1 MQGKYWVRNQGG
13 RLESNSSSSSRLRRP
28 LFSEGPSFVSPPL
41 NQEPSDNLPRLQY
54 INPVFGSPSSSTSS
68 AHSLTPHPSTSPT
81 RSLPS
86 SPFLED
92 PPRIP
97 LIRQQ
102 ALSSPSTSS
111 PSVHMADEVENNQN
125 QNNDI
130 KDLLHHLV
138 SGQAQMR
145 EDFQQM
151 FQHLL
156 TRDNKPEGSNH
167 EGPVGGNEENTT
179 PISDFEKRMDKRM
192 EQMEKVIKK
201 ARRYD
206 EAVDLQSLSLYPEAR
221 LPAKFKMPSFDKF
234 DSTSCPVSHLKM
246 YVRAMQPLGADDAI
260 LAQMF
265 QSSLTGS
272 ALKWFMKLGEA
283 HTRTWEDIC
292 AEFTRYFNYN
302 NEVDVTR
309 RDLET
314 TKQDPKETF
323 SSFITRWRA
332 KAAHMPDRP
341 NEEEQLQI
349 VVKNLL
355 PVYNKHLFAQYLPNF
370 KALVKAGTQIEDAI
384 ELGTVKVEDFQRA
397 KKFTP
402 IGSSSKVQEIAVISK
417 PNPIQLSFPKAPRQY
432 NDLYMPPSKV
442 FEKLIEND
450 LLRPLDPTPLPA
462 RLPRT
467 FDMAQRCDYHQ
478 GPGHSTDR
486 CYALKNAIQD
496 LIDNE
501 IISPPTPPNRPN
513 VNHNPLPNHH
523 NQRPRINCIEDQ
535 EMGDPSLLIHKIP
548 SCNML
553 SWDELMEDV
562 PAKPKIDIWKDGKAT
577 KASTQTLAS
586 QASSSRP
593 MPYKATPYKYQAQH
607 YNPQKIQ
614 DQPYNPQ
621 RTQSQ
626 FYNPQKATQ
635 GQFFTPQ
642 KATQAQSFKHSSFYQ
657 KATQPPITRQSPIN
671 QKAPQALNSKHLF
684 TSQASSSTNEPKQSP
699 PSQKAI
705 QAPSPLKPTN
715 TEAESPNTFLN
726 QTQNSPEITHITRG
740 GRHFKPP
747 HLEADNP
754 LEALSQQAPQPT
766 LEDDLVLKQLQKTQA
781 NISLWSLLMA
791 SYSHRQAILKLL
803 NQVQIPTDIS
813 PEALSAMI
821 GTISQDTVIAF
832 SDKDLPIN
840 GTNHN
845 EALNITVDIGENR
858 VPMVLIDN
866 GSALNVCTL
875 KTTIYLGINHS
886 EFLPSNQ
893 FVRAYDDTKREV
905 HGVVVLNISI
915 GPMVQKVHFQVMDIT
930 ASFNMLLGRP
940 WLHETKAI
948 SSSLHQKVR
957 FPYKGSIVTVHG
969 DTQIIP
975 SKGPVLEIEPVD
987 GDLVLSGFDFEE
999 VHTLVLATET
1009 PEFFPI
1015 YYDPYSNDKVVTMI
1029 RGMGYFPGMGLGRK
1043 DQGIAEFQD
1052 YPKAIPTFGLGYKP
1066 TEEELLQKKE
1076 RFLARIEA
1084 QNKGLPFDPIPMKPY
1099 TLTLN
1104 GKFVK
1109 EGEEHPYHGFPEP
1122 WKNKSTNQNMPGFEI
1137 FFNNQLDIEDLMQGI
1152 EKIEVKDWAEE
1163 MDGIAMEEL
1172 LDGTVHM
1179 LGKKTDKDP
1188 SLLIGPTKDPLT
1200 NWVWGNG
1207 FANGDYK
1214 EEAKSAEFGPSLE
1227 FESVSKFNVKLFPV
1241 FDSESVSND
1250 SESSSNN
1257 SSINGI
1263 TDDSAYILSLNVL
1276 ISQLMN
1282 NVIANNNEETPPTEE
1297 RLVKPIKE
1305 EIETV
1310 NIGTNDEPKMM
1321 QIGKNLTPFEK
1332 DEFIAL
1338 LREFQEVF
1346 AWSYEDMPGID
1357 TDIVQHSIPTDPTF
1371 RPVKQ
1376 KLRRMKPEW
1385 TLKIKE
1391 EVEKQYNAGFL
1402 KVVNYPEWLANVV
1415 PVPKKDGKVRMCVDF
1430 RDLNKASPKD
1440 DFPLPHIDVL
1450 VDNTAGHAM
1459 LSFMDGFSGYNQI
1472 KMAPEDMEKT
1482 SFITP
1487 WGTYCYKV
1495 MPFGLKNAGATYQ
1508 RAATTLLHDMIHKE
1522 VEVYVDDMIVKSK
1535 ERQGHTTSLRKFFER
1550 IRHYKLRLNPK
1561 KCMFGVTSGKLLG
1574 FIVSQR
1580 GIEVDPDK
1588 IKAILEMKEPR
1599 TEKEIRGFLGRI
1611 QYISRFIAQLTTICE
1626 PMFKLLKKDVPVK
1639 WNNQCQVAFD
1649 RIKNYL
1655 LNPPI
1660 LMPPLQDKPLLL
1672 YLSTTDTA
1680 MEALLAQYIEES
1692 RKENAIYY
1700 LSKKM
1705 TEGET
1710 KYSTLEKTCVA
1721 LVWATQKLRHYL
1733 LSFPVLLLAR
1743 LDPLK
1748 YLLEKP
1754 IQDGKTAKWIILLTE
1769 FDITYVTQKSIKGRA
1784 IAEHL
1789 AQCPSEEAK
1798 AIDFE
1803 FPDEN
1808 ILVIQSVMW
1817 KMYFDGASNRHGSGI
1832 GILLVSPTDSHI
1844 PISIKLQFS
1853 TTNNMAEYEACI
1865 LGLEAAISLGI
1876 KVLEVYG
1883 DSALIIRQA
1892 QKKWKVK
1899 EEKLQPY
1906 LEKLDMLTEQFDN
1919 LEFQYIPRNQNQFAD
1934 ALATLASMIDIPSGV
1949 NLKPLMIEQ
1958 REQPAYCCTLETFT
1972 EEENV
1977 WYHDIHQYLKD
1988 GSYPLTT
1995 SKVEKQTIRRLAMQY
2010 ILCGEKLYR
2019 RSYEGVH
2026 LLCVTKREGEQI
2038 IEDIHEGAYGP
2049 HMNAHILSRKILRLG
2064 YYWTTMEAD
2073 CAAHV
2078 RRCHKCQIHGN
2089 LKHMPPMPLYSMS
2102 SPWPFA
2108 TWGIDIIGKIV
2119 PKASNG
2125 HEFILVAIDYFTK
2138 WVEAASFK
2146 ILNSRKVAQFIRTNI
2161 ICRYGVPHEIISDNG
2176 SHFRDETKKLLHE
2189 YKIKHHKS
2197 SPYRPQTNGAVEAA
2211 NKNVEMILRKNA
2223 ERHRNWHEKLPYA
2236 LWGYR
2241 TSIRT
2246 ATGATPYSLV
2256 YGMEAVLPIELEIQ
2270 SLRVVMEEKIPETE
2284 WLQERY
2290 NQLNMMEEKRLR
2302 ALYNTQGYQ
2311 RRAMRAFNKKVKPR
2325 NIKIG
2330 DMVLKEIRA
2339 PVHDPRGKFKPNWS
2353 GPFIVKEIYSGGAA
2367 RLIDID
2373 GNPFTEPTNLDQLKK
2388 YFV

>member
-1 MQGKYWVRNQGG
+1 
-13 RLESNSSSSSRLRRP
+13 LESTSSSSSRLRRP

-92 PPRIP
+92 PPSIP
-97 LIRQQ
+97 LIHQQ
-102 ALSSPSTSS
+102 SLSSPSTSS

-156 TRDNKPEGSNH
+156 ARDNKPEGSNH

-246 YVRAMQPLGADDAI
+246 YVRAMQPLGADDSI

-323 SSFITRWRA
+323 SAFITRWRA
-332 KAAHMPDRP
+332 KAAHMPNRP

-384 ELGTVKVEDFQRA
+384 EVGIVKVEDFQRA

-450 LLRPLDPTPLPA
+450 LLRPLDPTPIPT

-523 NQRPRINCIEDQ
+523 NQRPHINCIDDQ

-553 SWDELMEDV
+553 SWDELMEDMPV
-562 PAKPKIDIWKDGKAT
+562 KPKIDIWKDGKAT

-593 MPYKATPYKYQAQH
+593 MPYKATPYKYQAQP

-614 DQPYNPQ
+614 AQPYNPQ
-621 RTQSQ
+621 RIQSR
-626 FYNPQKATQ
+626 FYNPQKSTQ
-635 GQFFTPQ
+635 AQFLTPQ

-671 QKAPQALNSKHLF
+671 QKAPQAPNSKHLF
-684 TSQASSSTNEPKQSP
+684 ISQASSSTNEPKQSH

-821 GTISQDTVIAF
+821 GTISQDSVIAF
-832 SDKDLPIN
+832 SDKDLPIK

-875 KTTIYLGINHS
+875 KTTICLGINRS

-893 FVRAYDDTKREV
+893 FVKAYDDTKREV
-905 HGVVVLNISI
+905 HGVVILNISI

-969 DTQIIP
+969 DTQITP

-999 VHTLVLATET
+999 VHALVLATET

-1122 WKNKSTNQNMPGFEI
+1122 WKNKSANQKMPGFEI

-1179 LGKKTDKDP
+1179 LGEKIDKDP

-1214 EEAKSAEFGPSLE
+1214 EEAKSTEFGPSLE
-1227 FESVSKFNVKLFPV
+1227 FESVSRFNVKLSPV
-1241 FDSESVSND
+1241 FDSESMSSD
-1250 SESSSNN
+1250 SESSSDN
-1257 SSINGI
+1257 SSINEI

-1305 EIETV
+1305 EIESV

-1321 QIGKNLTPFEK
+1321 QIGKNLTSFEK

-1338 LREFQEVF
+1338 LQEFQEVF
-1346 AWSYEDMPGID
+1346 AWSYEDMLGID

-1376 KLRRMKPEW
+1376 KLLRMKPEW

-1430 RDLNKASPKD
+1430 RDFNKASPKD

-1450 VDNTAGHAM
+1450 VDNTARHAM

-1472 KMAPEDMEKT
+1472 KMAP
-1482 SFITP
+1482 
-1487 WGTYCYKV
+1487 
-1495 MPFGLKNAGATYQ
+1495 
-1508 RAATTLLHDMIHKE
+1508 
-1522 VEVYVDDMIVKSK
+1522 
-1535 ERQGHTTSLRKFFER
+1535 
-1550 IRHYKLRLNPK
+1550 
-1561 KCMFGVTSGKLLG
+1561 
-1574 FIVSQR
+1574 
-1580 GIEVDPDK
+1580 
-1588 IKAILEMKEPR
+1588 
-1599 TEKEIRGFLGRI
+1599 
-1611 QYISRFIAQLTTICE
+1611 
-1626 PMFKLLKKDVPVK
+1626 
-1639 WNNQCQVAFD
+1639 
-1649 RIKNYL
+1649 
-1655 LNPPI
+1655 
-1660 LMPPLQDKPLLL
+1660 
-1672 YLSTTDTA
+1672 
-1680 MEALLAQYIEES
+1680 
-1692 RKENAIYY
+1692 
-1700 LSKKM
+1700 
-1705 TEGET
+1705 
-1710 KYSTLEKTCVA
+1710 
-1721 LVWATQKLRHYL
+1721 
-1733 LSFPVLLLAR
+1733 
-1743 LDPLK
+1743 
-1748 YLLEKP
+1748 
-1754 IQDGKTAKWIILLTE
+1754 
-1769 FDITYVTQKSIKGRA
+1769 
-1784 IAEHL
+1784 
-1789 AQCPSEEAK
+1789 
-1798 AIDFE
+1798 
-1803 FPDEN
+1803 
-1808 ILVIQSVMW
+1808 
-1817 KMYFDGASNRHGSGI
+1817 
-1832 GILLVSPTDSHI
+1832 
-1844 PISIKLQFS
+1844 
-1853 TTNNMAEYEACI
+1853 
-1865 LGLEAAISLGI
+1865 
-1876 KVLEVYG
+1876 
-1883 DSALIIRQA
+1883 
-1892 QKKWKVK
+1892 
-1899 EEKLQPY
+1899 
-1906 LEKLDMLTEQFDN
+1906 
-1919 LEFQYIPRNQNQFAD
+1919 
-1934 ALATLASMIDIPSGV
+1934 
-1949 NLKPLMIEQ
+1949 
-1958 REQPAYCCTLETFT
+1958 
-1972 EEENV
+1972 
-1977 WYHDIHQYLKD
+1977 
-1988 GSYPLTT
+1988 
-1995 SKVEKQTIRRLAMQY
+1995 
-2010 ILCGEKLYR
+2010 
-2019 RSYEGVH
+2019 
-2026 LLCVTKREGEQI
+2026 
-2038 IEDIHEGAYGP
+2038 
-2049 HMNAHILSRKILRLG
+2049 
-2064 YYWTTMEAD
+2064 
-2073 CAAHV
+2073 
-2078 RRCHKCQIHGN
+2078 
-2089 LKHMPPMPLYSMS
+2089 
-2102 SPWPFA
+2102 
-2108 TWGIDIIGKIV
+2108 
-2119 PKASNG
+2119 
-2125 HEFILVAIDYFTK
+2125 
-2138 WVEAASFK
+2138 
-2146 ILNSRKVAQFIRTNI
+2146 
-2161 ICRYGVPHEIISDNG
+2161 
-2176 SHFRDETKKLLHE
+2176 
-2189 YKIKHHKS
+2189 
-2197 SPYRPQTNGAVEAA
+2197 
-2211 NKNVEMILRKNA
+2211 
-2223 ERHRNWHEKLPYA
+2223 
-2236 LWGYR
+2236 
-2241 TSIRT
+2241 
-2246 ATGATPYSLV
+2246 
-2256 YGMEAVLPIELEIQ
+2256 
-2270 SLRVVMEEKIPETE
+2270 
-2284 WLQERY
+2284 
-2290 NQLNMMEEKRLR
+2290 
-2302 ALYNTQGYQ
+2302 
-2311 RRAMRAFNKKVKPR
+2311 
-2325 NIKIG
+2325 
-2330 DMVLKEIRA
+2330 
-2339 PVHDPRGKFKPNWS
+2339 
-2353 GPFIVKEIYSGGAA
+2353 
-2367 RLIDID
+2367 
-2373 GNPFTEPTNLDQLKK
+2373 
-2388 YFV
+2388 

>member
-1 MQGKYWVRNQGG
+1 MR
-13 RLESNSSSSSRLRRP
+13 
-28 LFSEGPSFVSPPL
+28 
-41 NQEPSDNLPRLQY
+41 
-54 INPVFGSPSSSTSS
+54 
-68 AHSLTPHPSTSPT
+68 
-81 RSLPS
+81 
-86 SPFLED
+86 
-92 PPRIP
+92 
-97 LIRQQ
+97 
-102 ALSSPSTSS
+102 
-111 PSVHMADEVENNQN
+111 
-125 QNNDI
+125 DI

-156 TRDNKPEGSNH
+156 ARDNKPEGSNH

-234 DSTSCPVSHLKM
+234 DSTSCP
-246 YVRAMQPLGADDAI
+246 
-260 LAQMF
+260 
-265 QSSLTGS
+265 
-272 ALKWFMKLGEA
+272 WFMKLGEA

-323 SSFITRWRA
+323 SAFITRWRA
-332 KAAHMPDRP
+332 KAAHMPNRP

-384 ELGTVKVEDFQRA
+384 EVGIVKVEDFQRA

-432 NDLYMPPSKV
+432 NDLYMPPS
-442 FEKLIEND
+442 
-450 LLRPLDPTPLPA
+450 P
-462 RLPRT
+462 
-467 FDMAQRCDYHQ
+467 M
-478 GPGHSTDR
+478 ST
-486 CYALKNAIQD
+486 
-496 LIDNE
+496 
-501 IISPPTPPNRPN
+501 II
-513 VNHNPLPNHH
+513 PLPNHH
-523 NQRPRINCIEDQ
+523 NQRPHINCIEDQ

-593 MPYKATPYKYQAQH
+593 MPYKATPYKYQAQP

-614 DQPYNPQ
+614 AQPYNPQKIQARPYNPQ
-621 RTQSQ
+621 RTQAQ
-626 FYNPQKATQ
+626 FL
-635 GQFFTPQ
+635 TPQ

-684 TSQASSSTNEPKQSP
+684 ISQASSSTNEPKQSH

-821 GTISQDTVIAF
+821 GTISQDSVIAF

-875 KTTIYLGINHS
+875 KTTICLGINRS

-893 FVRAYDDTKREV
+893 FVKAYDDTKREV
-905 HGVVVLNISI
+905 HGVVILNISI

-969 DTQIIP
+969 DTQITP

-999 VHTLVLATET
+999 VHALVLATET

-1122 WKNKSTNQNMPGFEI
+1122 WKNKSANQKMPGFEI

-1179 LGKKTDKDP
+1179 LGEKIDKDP

-1214 EEAKSAEFGPSLE
+1214 EEAKSTEFGPSLE
-1227 FESVSKFNVKLFPV
+1227 FESVSRFNVKLSPV
-1241 FDSESVSND
+1241 FDSESMSSD
-1250 SESSSNN
+1250 SESSSDN
-1257 SSINGI
+1257 SSINEI

-1305 EIETV
+1305 EIESV

-1338 LREFQEVF
+1338 LQEFQEVF

-1450 VDNTAGHAM
+1450 VDNTARHAM

-1574 FIVSQR
+1574 FIVSH
-1580 GIEVDPDK
+1580 
-1588 IKAILEMKEPR
+1588 
-1599 TEKEIRGFLGRI
+1599 
-1611 QYISRFIAQLTTICE
+1611 CE
-1626 PMFKLLKKDVPVK
+1626 PTRQM
-1639 WNNQCQVAFD
+1639 
-1649 RIKNYL
+1649 
-1655 LNPPI
+1655 
-1660 LMPPLQDKPLLL
+1660 
-1672 YLSTTDTA
+1672 
-1680 MEALLAQYIEES
+1680 
-1692 RKENAIYY
+1692 
-1700 LSKKM
+1700 
-1705 TEGET
+1705 
-1710 KYSTLEKTCVA
+1710 
-1721 LVWATQKLRHYL
+1721 LR
-1733 LSFPVLLLAR
+1733 
-1743 LDPLK
+1743 
-1748 YLLEKP
+1748 
-1754 IQDGKTAKWIILLTE
+1754 
-1769 FDITYVTQKSIKGRA
+1769 IKGRA

-1789 AQCPSEEAK
+1789 AKEDQKKHSRTPCTK
-1798 AIDFE
+1798 F
-1803 FPDEN
+1803 
-1808 ILVIQSVMW
+1808 MW

-1972 EEENV
+1972 EEENI
-1977 WYHDIHQYLKD
+1977 WYHDIHQYLKG
-1988 GSYPLTT
+1988 GSYHNP
-1995 SKVEKQTIRRLAMQY
+1995 
-2010 ILCGEKLYR
+2010 
-2019 RSYEGVH
+2019 
-2026 LLCVTKREGEQI
+2026 
-2038 IEDIHEGAYGP
+2038 
-2049 HMNAHILSRKILRLG
+2049 
-2064 YYWTTMEAD
+2064 
-2073 CAAHV
+2073 
-2078 RRCHKCQIHGN
+2078 
-2089 LKHMPPMPLYSMS
+2089 
-2102 SPWPFA
+2102 
-2108 TWGIDIIGKIV
+2108 
-2119 PKASNG
+2119 
-2125 HEFILVAIDYFTK
+2125 YFHN
-2138 WVEAASFK
+2138 F
-2146 ILNSRKVAQFIRTNI
+2146 
-2161 ICRYGVPHEIISDNG
+2161 
-2176 SHFRDETKKLLHE
+2176 
-2189 YKIKHHKS
+2189 
-2197 SPYRPQTNGAVEAA
+2197 
-2211 NKNVEMILRKNA
+2211 
-2223 ERHRNWHEKLPYA
+2223 
-2236 LWGYR
+2236 
-2241 TSIRT
+2241 
-2246 ATGATPYSLV
+2246 
-2256 YGMEAVLPIELEIQ
+2256 Q
-2270 SLRVVMEEKIPETE
+2270 S
-2284 WLQERY
+2284 
-2290 NQLNMMEEKRLR
+2290 
-2302 ALYNTQGYQ
+2302 
-2311 RRAMRAFNKKVKPR
+2311 
-2325 NIKIG
+2325 
-2330 DMVLKEIRA
+2330 
-2339 PVHDPRGKFKPNWS
+2339 
-2353 GPFIVKEIYSGGAA
+2353 
-2367 RLIDID
+2367 
-2373 GNPFTEPTNLDQLKK
+2373 
-2388 YFV
+2388 

>member
-1 MQGKYWVRNQGG
+1 MQGKNWIRTQGG
-13 RLESNSSSSSRLRRP
+13 RLESTSSSSSRLRRP

-92 PPRIP
+92 PPSIP
-97 LIRQQ
+97 LIHQQ
-102 ALSSPSTSS
+102 SLSSPSTSS

-156 TRDNKPEGSNH
+156 ARDNKPEGSNH

-192 EQMEKVIKK
+192 EQMEK
-201 ARRYD
+201 
-206 EAVDLQSLSLYPEAR
+206 
-221 LPAKFKMPSFDKF
+221 MPSFDKF

-246 YVRAMQPLGADDAI
+246 YVRAMQPLGADDSI

-323 SSFITRWRA
+323 SAFITRWRA
-332 KAAHMPDRP
+332 KAAHMPNRP

-349 VVKNLL
+349 V
-355 PVYNKHLFAQYLPNF
+355 
-370 KALVKAGTQIEDAI
+370 AGTQIEDAI
-384 ELGTVKVEDFQRA
+384 EVGIVKVEDFQRA

-432 NDLYMPPSKV
+432 NDLYMPPSK
-442 FEKLIEND
+442 
-450 LLRPLDPTPLPA
+450 
-462 RLPRT
+462 
-467 FDMAQRCDYHQ
+467 
-478 GPGHSTDR
+478 
-486 CYALKNAIQD
+486 NAIQD

-523 NQRPRINCIEDQ
+523 NQRPHINCIEDQ

-553 SWDELMEDV
+553 SWDELMED
-562 PAKPKIDIWKDGKAT
+562 
-577 KASTQTLAS
+577 S
-586 QASSSRP
+586 
-593 MPYKATPYKYQAQH
+593 H
-607 YNPQKIQ
+607 
-614 DQPYNPQ
+614 
-621 RTQSQ
+621 
-626 FYNPQKATQ
+626 
-635 GQFFTPQ
+635 
-642 KATQAQSFKHSSFYQ
+642 
-657 KATQPPITRQSPIN
+657 
-671 QKAPQALNSKHLF
+671 
-684 TSQASSSTNEPKQSP
+684 

-821 GTISQDTVIAF
+821 GTISQDSVIAF

-875 KTTIYLGINHS
+875 KTTICLGINRS

-893 FVRAYDDTKREV
+893 FVKAYDDTKREV
-905 HGVVVLNISI
+905 HGVVILNISI

-969 DTQIIP
+969 DTQITP

-999 VHTLVLATET
+999 VHALVLATET

-1122 WKNKSTNQNMPGFEI
+1122 WKNKSANQKMPGFEI

-1179 LGKKTDKDP
+1179 LGEKIDKDP

-1214 EEAKSAEFGPSLE
+1214 EEAKSTEFGPSLE
-1227 FESVSKFNVKLFPV
+1227 FESVSRFNVKLSPV
-1241 FDSESVSND
+1241 FDSESMSK
-1250 SESSSNN
+1250 
-1257 SSINGI
+1257 
-1263 TDDSAYILSLNVL
+1263 
-1276 ISQLMN
+1276 
-1282 NVIANNNEETPPTEE
+1282 TPPTEE

-1305 EIETV
+1305 EIESV

-1338 LREFQEVF
+1338 LQEFQEVF

-1450 VDNTAGHAM
+1450 VDNTARHAM

-1522 VEVYVDDMIVKSK
+1522 
-1535 ERQGHTTSLRKFFER
+1535 
-1550 IRHYKLRLNPK
+1550 
-1561 KCMFGVTSGKLLG
+1561 CMFGVTSGKLLG

-1680 MEALLAQYIEES
+1680 MGALLAQYIEES

-1769 FDITYVTQKSIKGRA
+1769 FDITYVTQKSIKGGA

-1798 AIDFE
+1798 AIRLRE
-1803 FPDEN
+1803 
-1808 ILVIQSVMW
+1808 S
-1817 KMYFDGASNRHGSGI
+1817 
-1832 GILLVSPTDSHI
+1832 
-1844 PISIKLQFS
+1844 
-1853 TTNNMAEYEACI
+1853 
-1865 LGLEAAISLGI
+1865 

-1972 EEENV
+1972 EEENI
-1977 WYHDIHQYLKD
+1977 WYHDIHQYLKG

-2049 HMNAHILSRKILRLG
+2049 HMNAHMLSRKILRLG

-2146 ILNSRKVAQFIRTNI
+2146 ILNSKKVAQFIRTNI
-2161 ICRYGVPHEIISDNG
+2161 ICRYGVPHEVISDNG
-2176 SHFRDETKKLLHE
+2176 SHFRDETEKLLHE

-2223 ERHRNWHEKLPYA
+2223 EKHRNWHERLPYA

-2270 SLRVVMEEKIPETE
+2270 SLRVVMEEEIPETE

>member
-1 MQGKYWVRNQGG
+1 MQGKNWIRTQGG
-13 RLESNSSSSSRLRRP
+13 RLESTSSSSSRLRRP

-92 PPRIP
+92 PPSIP
-97 LIRQQ
+97 LIHQQ
-102 ALSSPSTSS
+102 SLSSPSTSS

-156 TRDNKPEGSNH
+156 ARDNKPEGSNH

-192 EQMEKVIKK
+192 EQMEK
-201 ARRYD
+201 
-206 EAVDLQSLSLYPEAR
+206 
-221 LPAKFKMPSFDKF
+221 MPSFDKF

-246 YVRAMQPLGADDAI
+246 YVRAMQPLGADDSI

-323 SSFITRWRA
+323 SAFITRWRA
-332 KAAHMPDRP
+332 KAAHMPNRP

-355 PVYNKHLFAQYLPNF
+355 P
-370 KALVKAGTQIEDAI
+370 
-384 ELGTVKVEDFQRA
+384 VEDFQRA

-467 FDMAQRCDYHQ
+467 FDMAQR
-478 GPGHSTDR
+478 
-486 CYALKNAIQD
+486 
-496 LIDNE
+496 
-501 IISPPTPPNRPN
+501 PN

-523 NQRPRINCIEDQ
+523 NQRPHINCIEDQ

-593 MPYKATPYKYQAQH
+593 MPYKATPYKYQAQP

-614 DQPYNPQ
+614 AQPYNPQKIQARPYNPQ
-621 RTQSQ
+621 RTQAQ
-626 FYNPQKATQ
+626 FL
-635 GQFFTPQ
+635 TPQ

-684 TSQASSSTNEPKQSP
+684 ISQASSSTNEPKQSH

-821 GTISQDTVIAF
+821 GTISQDSVIAF

-875 KTTIYLGINHS
+875 KTTICLGINRS

-893 FVRAYDDTKREV
+893 FVKAYDDTKREV
-905 HGVVVLNISI
+905 HGVVILNISI

-969 DTQIIP
+969 DTQITP

-999 VHTLVLATET
+999 VHALVLATET

-1122 WKNKSTNQNMPGFEI
+1122 WKNKSANQKMPGFEI

-1179 LGKKTDKDP
+1179 LGEKIDKDP

-1214 EEAKSAEFGPSLE
+1214 EEAKSTEFGPSLE
-1227 FESVSKFNVKLFPV
+1227 FESVSRFNVKLSPV
-1241 FDSESVSND
+1241 FDSESMSSD
-1250 SESSSNN
+1250 SES
-1257 SSINGI
+1257 
-1263 TDDSAYILSLNVL
+1263 
-1276 ISQLMN
+1276 
-1282 NVIANNNEETPPTEE
+1282 
-1297 RLVKPIKE
+1297 
-1305 EIETV
+1305 
-1310 NIGTNDEPKMM
+1310 
-1321 QIGKNLTPFEK
+1321 
-1332 DEFIAL
+1332 
-1338 LREFQEVF
+1338 
-1346 AWSYEDMPGID
+1346 
-1357 TDIVQHSIPTDPTF
+1357 
-1371 RPVKQ
+1371 
-1376 KLRRMKPEW
+1376 
-1385 TLKIKE
+1385 
-1391 EVEKQYNAGFL
+1391 
-1402 KVVNYPEWLANVV
+1402 
-1415 PVPKKDGKVRMCVDF
+1415 
-1430 RDLNKASPKD
+1430 
-1440 DFPLPHIDVL
+1440 
-1450 VDNTAGHAM
+1450 
-1459 LSFMDGFSGYNQI
+1459 
-1472 KMAPEDMEKT
+1472 
-1482 SFITP
+1482 
-1487 WGTYCYKV
+1487 
-1495 MPFGLKNAGATYQ
+1495 
-1508 RAATTLLHDMIHKE
+1508 
-1522 VEVYVDDMIVKSK
+1522 
-1535 ERQGHTTSLRKFFER
+1535 
-1550 IRHYKLRLNPK
+1550 
-1561 KCMFGVTSGKLLG
+1561 
-1574 FIVSQR
+1574 
-1580 GIEVDPDK
+1580 
-1588 IKAILEMKEPR
+1588 
-1599 TEKEIRGFLGRI
+1599 
-1611 QYISRFIAQLTTICE
+1611 
-1626 PMFKLLKKDVPVK
+1626 
-1639 WNNQCQVAFD
+1639 
-1649 RIKNYL
+1649 
-1655 LNPPI
+1655 
-1660 LMPPLQDKPLLL
+1660 
-1672 YLSTTDTA
+1672 
-1680 MEALLAQYIEES
+1680 
-1692 RKENAIYY
+1692 
-1700 LSKKM
+1700 
-1705 TEGET
+1705 
-1710 KYSTLEKTCVA
+1710 
-1721 LVWATQKLRHYL
+1721 
-1733 LSFPVLLLAR
+1733 
-1743 LDPLK
+1743 
-1748 YLLEKP
+1748 
-1754 IQDGKTAKWIILLTE
+1754 
-1769 FDITYVTQKSIKGRA
+1769 
-1784 IAEHL
+1784 
-1789 AQCPSEEAK
+1789 
-1798 AIDFE
+1798 
-1803 FPDEN
+1803 
-1808 ILVIQSVMW
+1808 
-1817 KMYFDGASNRHGSGI
+1817 
-1832 GILLVSPTDSHI
+1832 
-1844 PISIKLQFS
+1844 
-1853 TTNNMAEYEACI
+1853 
-1865 LGLEAAISLGI
+1865 
-1876 KVLEVYG
+1876 
-1883 DSALIIRQA
+1883 
-1892 QKKWKVK
+1892 
-1899 EEKLQPY
+1899 
-1906 LEKLDMLTEQFDN
+1906 
-1919 LEFQYIPRNQNQFAD
+1919 
-1934 ALATLASMIDIPSGV
+1934 
-1949 NLKPLMIEQ
+1949 
-1958 REQPAYCCTLETFT
+1958 
-1972 EEENV
+1972 
-1977 WYHDIHQYLKD
+1977 
-1988 GSYPLTT
+1988 
-1995 SKVEKQTIRRLAMQY
+1995 
-2010 ILCGEKLYR
+2010 
-2019 RSYEGVH
+2019 
-2026 LLCVTKREGEQI
+2026 
-2038 IEDIHEGAYGP
+2038 
-2049 HMNAHILSRKILRLG
+2049 
-2064 YYWTTMEAD
+2064 
-2073 CAAHV
+2073 
-2078 RRCHKCQIHGN
+2078 
-2089 LKHMPPMPLYSMS
+2089 
-2102 SPWPFA
+2102 
-2108 TWGIDIIGKIV
+2108 
-2119 PKASNG
+2119 
-2125 HEFILVAIDYFTK
+2125 
-2138 WVEAASFK
+2138 
-2146 ILNSRKVAQFIRTNI
+2146 
-2161 ICRYGVPHEIISDNG
+2161 
-2176 SHFRDETKKLLHE
+2176 
-2189 YKIKHHKS
+2189 
-2197 SPYRPQTNGAVEAA
+2197 
-2211 NKNVEMILRKNA
+2211 
-2223 ERHRNWHEKLPYA
+2223 
-2236 LWGYR
+2236 
-2241 TSIRT
+2241 
-2246 ATGATPYSLV
+2246 
-2256 YGMEAVLPIELEIQ
+2256 
-2270 SLRVVMEEKIPETE
+2270 
-2284 WLQERY
+2284 
-2290 NQLNMMEEKRLR
+2290 
-2302 ALYNTQGYQ
+2302 
-2311 RRAMRAFNKKVKPR
+2311 
-2325 NIKIG
+2325 
-2330 DMVLKEIRA
+2330 
-2339 PVHDPRGKFKPNWS
+2339 
-2353 GPFIVKEIYSGGAA
+2353 
-2367 RLIDID
+2367 
-2373 GNPFTEPTNLDQLKK
+2373 
-2388 YFV
+2388 

>member
-1 MQGKYWVRNQGG
+1 MQGKNWIRTQGG
-13 RLESNSSSSSRLRRP
+13 RLESTSSSSSRLRRP

-92 PPRIP
+92 PRSIP
-97 LIRQQ
+97 LIHQQ
-102 ALSSPSTSS
+102 SISSPSTSS

-156 TRDNKPEGSNH
+156 ARDNKPEGSNH

-192 EQMEKVIKK
+192 EQMEK
-201 ARRYD
+201 
-206 EAVDLQSLSLYPEAR
+206 
-221 LPAKFKMPSFDKF
+221 
-234 DSTSCPVSHLKM
+234 
-246 YVRAMQPLGADDAI
+246 
-260 LAQMF
+260 
-265 QSSLTGS
+265 
-272 ALKWFMKLGEA
+272 
-283 HTRTWEDIC
+283 
-292 AEFTRYFNYN
+292 
-302 NEVDVTR
+302 
-309 RDLET
+309 
-314 TKQDPKETF
+314 
-323 SSFITRWRA
+323 
-332 KAAHMPDRP
+332 
-341 NEEEQLQI
+341 
-349 VVKNLL
+349 
-355 PVYNKHLFAQYLPNF
+355 
-370 KALVKAGTQIEDAI
+370 AGTQIEDAI
-384 ELGTVKVEDFQRA
+384 EVGIVKVEDFQRA

-523 NQRPRINCIEDQ
+523 NQRPHINCIEDQ

-553 SWDELMEDV
+553 SWDELMEDM

-586 QASSSRP
+586 QA
-593 MPYKATPYKYQAQH
+593 K
-607 YNPQKIQ
+607 
-614 DQPYNPQ
+614 
-621 RTQSQ
+621 
-626 FYNPQKATQ
+626 
-635 GQFFTPQ
+635 
-642 KATQAQSFKHSSFYQ
+642 
-657 KATQPPITRQSPIN
+657 
-671 QKAPQALNSKHLF
+671 
-684 TSQASSSTNEPKQSP
+684 
-699 PSQKAI
+699 
-705 QAPSPLKPTN
+705 
-715 TEAESPNTFLN
+715 
-726 QTQNSPEITHITRG
+726 
-740 GRHFKPP
+740 
-747 HLEADNP
+747 ADNP

-875 KTTIYLGINHS
+875 KTTICLGINRS

-893 FVRAYDDTKREV
+893 FVKAYDDTKREV
-905 HGVVVLNISI
+905 HGVVILNISI

-969 DTQIIP
+969 DTQITP

-1179 LGKKTDKDP
+1179 LGEKIDKDP

-1214 EEAKSAEFGPSLE
+1214 EEAKSTEFGPSLE
-1227 FESVSKFNVKLFPV
+1227 FESVSRFNVKLSPV
-1241 FDSESVSND
+1241 FDSESMSSD
-1250 SESSSNN
+1250 SESSSDN
-1257 SSINGI
+1257 SSINEI

-1305 EIETV
+1305 EIESV

-1321 QIGKNLTPFEK
+1321 QI
-1332 DEFIAL
+1332 
-1338 LREFQEVF
+1338 EV
-1346 AWSYEDMPGID
+1346 YP
-1357 TDIVQHSIPTDPTF
+1357 
-1371 RPVKQ
+1371 
-1376 KLRRMKPEW
+1376 
-1385 TLKIKE
+1385 KE
-1391 EVEKQYNAGFL
+1391 E
-1402 KVVNYPEWLANVV
+1402 P
-1415 PVPKKDGKVRMCVDF
+1415 
-1430 RDLNKASPKD
+1430 
-1440 DFPLPHIDVL
+1440 
-1450 VDNTAGHAM
+1450 
-1459 LSFMDGFSGYNQI
+1459 
-1472 KMAPEDMEKT
+1472 
-1482 SFITP
+1482 
-1487 WGTYCYKV
+1487 
-1495 MPFGLKNAGATYQ
+1495 
-1508 RAATTLLHDMIHKE
+1508 
-1522 VEVYVDDMIVKSK
+1522 
-1535 ERQGHTTSLRKFFER
+1535 
-1550 IRHYKLRLNPK
+1550 
-1561 KCMFGVTSGKLLG
+1561 
-1574 FIVSQR
+1574 
-1580 GIEVDPDK
+1580 
-1588 IKAILEMKEPR
+1588 
-1599 TEKEIRGFLGRI
+1599 
-1611 QYISRFIAQLTTICE
+1611 
-1626 PMFKLLKKDVPVK
+1626 
-1639 WNNQCQVAFD
+1639 
-1649 RIKNYL
+1649 
-1655 LNPPI
+1655 
-1660 LMPPLQDKPLLL
+1660 
-1672 YLSTTDTA
+1672 
-1680 MEALLAQYIEES
+1680 
-1692 RKENAIYY
+1692 
-1700 LSKKM
+1700 
-1705 TEGET
+1705 
-1710 KYSTLEKTCVA
+1710 
-1721 LVWATQKLRHYL
+1721 
-1733 LSFPVLLLAR
+1733 
-1743 LDPLK
+1743 
-1748 YLLEKP
+1748 
-1754 IQDGKTAKWIILLTE
+1754 
-1769 FDITYVTQKSIKGRA
+1769 
-1784 IAEHL
+1784 
-1789 AQCPSEEAK
+1789 
-1798 AIDFE
+1798 
-1803 FPDEN
+1803 
-1808 ILVIQSVMW
+1808 
-1817 KMYFDGASNRHGSGI
+1817 
-1832 GILLVSPTDSHI
+1832 
-1844 PISIKLQFS
+1844 
-1853 TTNNMAEYEACI
+1853 
-1865 LGLEAAISLGI
+1865 
-1876 KVLEVYG
+1876 
-1883 DSALIIRQA
+1883 
-1892 QKKWKVK
+1892 
-1899 EEKLQPY
+1899 
-1906 LEKLDMLTEQFDN
+1906 
-1919 LEFQYIPRNQNQFAD
+1919 
-1934 ALATLASMIDIPSGV
+1934 
-1949 NLKPLMIEQ
+1949 
-1958 REQPAYCCTLETFT
+1958 
-1972 EEENV
+1972 
-1977 WYHDIHQYLKD
+1977 
-1988 GSYPLTT
+1988 
-1995 SKVEKQTIRRLAMQY
+1995 
-2010 ILCGEKLYR
+2010 
-2019 RSYEGVH
+2019 
-2026 LLCVTKREGEQI
+2026 
-2038 IEDIHEGAYGP
+2038 
-2049 HMNAHILSRKILRLG
+2049 
-2064 YYWTTMEAD
+2064 
-2073 CAAHV
+2073 
-2078 RRCHKCQIHGN
+2078 
-2089 LKHMPPMPLYSMS
+2089 
-2102 SPWPFA
+2102 
-2108 TWGIDIIGKIV
+2108 
-2119 PKASNG
+2119 
-2125 HEFILVAIDYFTK
+2125 
-2138 WVEAASFK
+2138 
-2146 ILNSRKVAQFIRTNI
+2146 
-2161 ICRYGVPHEIISDNG
+2161 
-2176 SHFRDETKKLLHE
+2176 
-2189 YKIKHHKS
+2189 
-2197 SPYRPQTNGAVEAA
+2197 
-2211 NKNVEMILRKNA
+2211 
-2223 ERHRNWHEKLPYA
+2223 
-2236 LWGYR
+2236 
-2241 TSIRT
+2241 
-2246 ATGATPYSLV
+2246 
-2256 YGMEAVLPIELEIQ
+2256 
-2270 SLRVVMEEKIPETE
+2270 
-2284 WLQERY
+2284 
-2290 NQLNMMEEKRLR
+2290 
-2302 ALYNTQGYQ
+2302 
-2311 RRAMRAFNKKVKPR
+2311 
-2325 NIKIG
+2325 
-2330 DMVLKEIRA
+2330 
-2339 PVHDPRGKFKPNWS
+2339 
-2353 GPFIVKEIYSGGAA
+2353 
-2367 RLIDID
+2367 
-2373 GNPFTEPTNLDQLKK
+2373 
-2388 YFV
+2388 

>member
-1 MQGKYWVRNQGG
+1 MQGKNWIRTQGG
-13 RLESNSSSSSRLRRP
+13 RLESTSSSSSRLRRP

-92 PPRIP
+92 PPSIP
-97 LIRQQ
+97 LIHQQ
-102 ALSSPSTSS
+102 SLSSPSTSS

-156 TRDNKPEGSNH
+156 ARDNKPEGSNH

-234 DSTSCPVSHLKM
+234 DSTSCPLTLE
-246 YVRAMQPLGADDAI
+246 LGRTFVQNSQGI
-260 LAQMF
+260 LTTITRWMLQ
-265 QSSLTGS
+265 
-272 ALKWFMKLGEA
+272 GE
-283 HTRTWEDIC
+283 T
-292 AEFTRYFNYN
+292 F
-302 NEVDVTR
+302 
-309 RDLET
+309 ET

-323 SSFITRWRA
+323 SAFITRWRA
-332 KAAHMPDRP
+332 KAAHMPNRP

-384 ELGTVKVEDFQRA
+384 EVGIVKVEDFQRA

-432 NDLYMPPSKV
+432 NDLYMPPSK
-442 FEKLIEND
+442 
-450 LLRPLDPTPLPA
+450 
-462 RLPRT
+462 
-467 FDMAQRCDYHQ
+467 
-478 GPGHSTDR
+478 
-486 CYALKNAIQD
+486 NAIQD

-523 NQRPRINCIEDQ
+523 NQRPHINCIEDQ

-577 KASTQTLAS
+577 KALNSNFSFTSYLIPHKRQYKPHPHSSPQTL
-586 QASSSRP
+586 RP
-593 MPYKATPYKYQAQH
+593 KAQ
-607 YNPQKIQ
+607 
-614 DQPYNPQ
+614 
-621 RTQSQ
+621 TQ
-626 FYNPQKATQ
+626 F
-635 GQFFTPQ
+635 
-642 KATQAQSFKHSSFYQ
+642 
-657 KATQPPITRQSPIN
+657 TQP
-671 QKAPQALNSKHLF
+671 K
-684 TSQASSSTNEPKQSP
+684 
-699 PSQKAI
+699 
-705 QAPSPLKPTN
+705 
-715 TEAESPNTFLN
+715 AESPNTFLN

-821 GTISQDTVIAF
+821 GTISQDSVIAF

-875 KTTIYLGINHS
+875 KTTICLGINRS

-893 FVRAYDDTKREV
+893 FVKAYDDTKREV
-905 HGVVVLNISI
+905 HGVVILNISI

-969 DTQIIP
+969 DTQITP

-999 VHTLVLATET
+999 VHALVLATET

-1109 EGEEHPYHGFPEP
+1109 EGEEASLS
-1122 WKNKSTNQNMPGFEI
+1122 W
-1137 FFNNQLDIEDLMQGI
+1137 LDIEDLMQGI

-1179 LGKKTDKDP
+1179 LGEKIDKDP

-1214 EEAKSAEFGPSLE
+1214 EEAKSTEFGPSLE
-1227 FESVSKFNVKLFPV
+1227 FESVSRFNVKLSPV
-1241 FDSESVSND
+1241 FDSESMSSD
-1250 SESSSNN
+1250 SESSSDN
-1257 SSINGI
+1257 SSINEI

-1305 EIETV
+1305 EIESV

-1338 LREFQEVF
+1338 LQEFQE
-1346 AWSYEDMPGID
+1346 
-1357 TDIVQHSIPTDPTF
+1357 
-1371 RPVKQ
+1371 
-1376 KLRRMKPEW
+1376 PEW

-1415 PVPKKDGKVRMCVDF
+1415 PVPKKDGKVR
-1430 RDLNKASPKD
+1430 
-1440 DFPLPHIDVL
+1440 
-1450 VDNTAGHAM
+1450 
-1459 LSFMDGFSGYNQI
+1459 YNQI

-1680 MEALLAQYIEES
+1680 MGALLAQYIEES

-1769 FDITYVTQKSIKGRA
+1769 FDITYVTQKSIKGGA

-1789 AQCPSEEAK
+1789 AQ
-1798 AIDFE
+1798 F
-1803 FPDEN
+1803 
-1808 ILVIQSVMW
+1808 MW

-1899 EEKLQPY
+1899 EEKLQPH
-1906 LEKLDMLTEQFDN
+1906 LLKKRTFG
-1919 LEFQYIPRNQNQFAD
+1919 
-1934 ALATLASMIDIPSGV
+1934 TMIFINTS
-1949 NLKPLMIEQ
+1949 
-1958 REQPAYCCTLETFT
+1958 R
-1972 EEENV
+1972 
-1977 WYHDIHQYLKD
+1977 D

-2049 HMNAHILSRKILRLG
+2049 HMNAHMLSRKILRLG

-2146 ILNSRKVAQFIRTNI
+2146 ILNSK
-2161 ICRYGVPHEIISDNG
+2161 
-2176 SHFRDETKKLLHE
+2176 KKLLHE

-2223 ERHRNWHEKLPYA
+2223 EKHRNWHERLPYA

-2270 SLRVVMEEKIPETE
+2270 SLRVVMEEEIPETE

>member
-1 MQGKYWVRNQGG
+1 
-13 RLESNSSSSSRLRRP
+13 
-28 LFSEGPSFVSPPL
+28 
-41 NQEPSDNLPRLQY
+41 
-54 INPVFGSPSSSTSS
+54 
-68 AHSLTPHPSTSPT
+68 
-81 RSLPS
+81 
-86 SPFLED
+86 
-92 PPRIP
+92 
-97 LIRQQ
+97 
-102 ALSSPSTSS
+102 
-111 PSVHMADEVENNQN
+111 
-125 QNNDI
+125 
-130 KDLLHHLV
+130 
-138 SGQAQMR
+138 
-145 EDFQQM
+145 
-151 FQHLL
+151 
-156 TRDNKPEGSNH
+156 
-167 EGPVGGNEENTT
+167 
-179 PISDFEKRMDKRM
+179 
-192 EQMEKVIKK
+192 
-201 ARRYD
+201 
-206 EAVDLQSLSLYPEAR
+206 
-221 LPAKFKMPSFDKF
+221 
-234 DSTSCPVSHLKM
+234 
-246 YVRAMQPLGADDAI
+246 
-260 LAQMF
+260 
-265 QSSLTGS
+265 
-272 ALKWFMKLGEA
+272 
-283 HTRTWEDIC
+283 
-292 AEFTRYFNYN
+292 
-302 NEVDVTR
+302 
-309 RDLET
+309 
-314 TKQDPKETF
+314 
-323 SSFITRWRA
+323 
-332 KAAHMPDRP
+332 
-341 NEEEQLQI
+341 
-349 VVKNLL
+349 
-355 PVYNKHLFAQYLPNF
+355 
-370 KALVKAGTQIEDAI
+370 
-384 ELGTVKVEDFQRA
+384 
-397 KKFTP
+397 
-402 IGSSSKVQEIAVISK
+402 
-417 PNPIQLSFPKAPRQY
+417 
-432 NDLYMPPSKV
+432 
-442 FEKLIEND
+442 
-450 LLRPLDPTPLPA
+450 
-462 RLPRT
+462 
-467 FDMAQRCDYHQ
+467 
-478 GPGHSTDR
+478 
-486 CYALKNAIQD
+486 
-496 LIDNE
+496 
-501 IISPPTPPNRPN
+501 
-513 VNHNPLPNHH
+513 
-523 NQRPRINCIEDQ
+523 
-535 EMGDPSLLIHKIP
+535 
-548 SCNML
+548 
-553 SWDELMEDV
+553 
-562 PAKPKIDIWKDGKAT
+562 
-577 KASTQTLAS
+577 
-586 QASSSRP
+586 
-593 MPYKATPYKYQAQH
+593 
-607 YNPQKIQ
+607 
-614 DQPYNPQ
+614 
-621 RTQSQ
+621 
-626 FYNPQKATQ
+626 
-635 GQFFTPQ
+635 
-642 KATQAQSFKHSSFYQ
+642 
-657 KATQPPITRQSPIN
+657 
-671 QKAPQALNSKHLF
+671 
-684 TSQASSSTNEPKQSP
+684 
-699 PSQKAI
+699 
-705 QAPSPLKPTN
+705 
-715 TEAESPNTFLN
+715 
-726 QTQNSPEITHITRG
+726 
-740 GRHFKPP
+740 
-747 HLEADNP
+747 
-754 LEALSQQAPQPT
+754 
-766 LEDDLVLKQLQKTQA
+766 
-781 NISLWSLLMA
+781 
-791 SYSHRQAILKLL
+791 
-803 NQVQIPTDIS
+803 
-813 PEALSAMI
+813 
-821 GTISQDTVIAF
+821 
-832 SDKDLPIN
+832 
-840 GTNHN
+840 
-845 EALNITVDIGENR
+845 
-858 VPMVLIDN
+858 
-866 GSALNVCTL
+866 
-875 KTTIYLGINHS
+875 
-886 EFLPSNQ
+886 
-893 FVRAYDDTKREV
+893 
-905 HGVVVLNISI
+905 
-915 GPMVQKVHFQVMDIT
+915 
-930 ASFNMLLGRP
+930 
-940 WLHETKAI
+940 
-948 SSSLHQKVR
+948 
-957 FPYKGSIVTVHG
+957 
-969 DTQIIP
+969 
-975 SKGPVLEIEPVD
+975 
-987 GDLVLSGFDFEE
+987 
-999 VHTLVLATET
+999 
-1009 PEFFPI
+1009 
-1015 YYDPYSNDKVVTMI
+1015 
-1029 RGMGYFPGMGLGRK
+1029 
-1043 DQGIAEFQD
+1043 
-1052 YPKAIPTFGLGYKP
+1052 
-1066 TEEELLQKKE
+1066 
-1076 RFLARIEA
+1076 
-1084 QNKGLPFDPIPMKPY
+1084 
-1099 TLTLN
+1099 
-1104 GKFVK
+1104 
-1109 EGEEHPYHGFPEP
+1109 
-1122 WKNKSTNQNMPGFEI
+1122 
-1137 FFNNQLDIEDLMQGI
+1137 
-1152 EKIEVKDWAEE
+1152 
-1163 MDGIAMEEL
+1163 
-1172 LDGTVHM
+1172 
-1179 LGKKTDKDP
+1179 
-1188 SLLIGPTKDPLT
+1188 
-1200 NWVWGNG
+1200 
-1207 FANGDYK
+1207 
-1214 EEAKSAEFGPSLE
+1214 
-1227 FESVSKFNVKLFPV
+1227 
-1241 FDSESVSND
+1241 
-1250 SESSSNN
+1250 
-1257 SSINGI
+1257 
-1263 TDDSAYILSLNVL
+1263 
-1276 ISQLMN
+1276 
-1282 NVIANNNEETPPTEE
+1282 
-1297 RLVKPIKE
+1297 
-1305 EIETV
+1305 
-1310 NIGTNDEPKMM
+1310 
-1321 QIGKNLTPFEK
+1321 
-1332 DEFIAL
+1332 
-1338 LREFQEVF
+1338 
-1346 AWSYEDMPGID
+1346 
-1357 TDIVQHSIPTDPTF
+1357 
-1371 RPVKQ
+1371 
-1376 KLRRMKPEW
+1376 MKPEW

-1450 VDNTAGHAM
+1450 VDNTARHAM

-1495 MPFGLKNAGATYQ
+1495 MPFGLKNA
-1508 RAATTLLHDMIHKE
+1508 
-1522 VEVYVDDMIVKSK
+1522 
-1535 ERQGHTTSLRKFFER
+1535 
-1550 IRHYKLRLNPK
+1550 
-1561 KCMFGVTSGKLLG
+1561 GKLLG

-1680 MEALLAQYIEES
+1680 MGALLAQYIEES

-1769 FDITYVTQKSIKGRA
+1769 FDITYVTQKSIKGGA

-1789 AQCPSEEAK
+1789 AQ
-1798 AIDFE
+1798 F
-1803 FPDEN
+1803 
-1808 ILVIQSVMW
+1808 MW

-1876 KVLEVYG
+1876 KVLE
-1883 DSALIIRQA
+1883 
-1892 QKKWKVK
+1892 
-1899 EEKLQPY
+1899 
-1906 LEKLDMLTEQFDN
+1906 
-1919 LEFQYIPRNQNQFAD
+1919 FQYIPRNQNQFAD

-1972 EEENV
+1972 EEENI
-1977 WYHDIHQYLKD
+1977 WYHDIHQYLKG

-2049 HMNAHILSRKILRLG
+2049 HMNAHMLSRKILRLG

-2146 ILNSRKVAQFIRTNI
+2146 ILNSK
-2161 ICRYGVPHEIISDNG
+2161 
-2176 SHFRDETKKLLHE
+2176 KKLLHE

-2223 ERHRNWHEKLPYA
+2223 EKHRNWHERLPYA

-2270 SLRVVMEEKIPETE
+2270 SLRVVMEEEIPETE